1 METPGK
7 KPKKSMY
14 YKMMRKAGL
23 KKKMETDPTQWAQET
38 PAPPSKSGAKYMA
51 MGDVVRTEGHGGGVA
66 ADALA
71 KLLVACHVLQLAPA
85 RSLAAPSSSG
95 WEKPAS
101 RELRKGRPSLRAA
114 MG

>member
-38 PAPPSKSGAKYMA
+38 PAPPSKSGAKSMA
-51 MGDVVRTEGHGGGVA
+51 NSDVVRTEGHGGGVA
-66 ADALA
+66 VDGP
-71 KLLVACHVLQLAPA
+71 VAAINP
-85 RSLAAPSSSG
+85 RRRRDS
-95 WEKPAS
+95 EN
-101 RELRKGRPSLRAA
+101 RK
-114 MG
+114 